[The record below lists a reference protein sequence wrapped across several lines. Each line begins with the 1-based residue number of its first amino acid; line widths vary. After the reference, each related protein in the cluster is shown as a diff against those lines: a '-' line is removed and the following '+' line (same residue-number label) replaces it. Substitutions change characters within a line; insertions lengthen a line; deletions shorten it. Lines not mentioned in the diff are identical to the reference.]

1 MEKDLSL
8 ETNER
13 FVNVFQWTDF
23 YMIGTSVMKALT
35 QSILKILN
43 VIFIKFQQIANLT
56 HIQPMLHFHTPWK
69 HQKTSNFLMFSG
81 GTETEQWFKMG

>member
-13 FVNVFQWTDF
+13 FVNVFQWTNF

-35 QSILKILN
+35 QSI
-43 VIFIKFQQIANLT
+43 
-56 HIQPMLHFHTPWK
+56 
-69 HQKTSNFLMFSG
+69 
-81 GTETEQWFKMG
+81 

>member
-56 HIQPMLHFHTPWK
+56 HIQPMLHFHTP
-69 HQKTSNFLMFSG
+69 
-81 GTETEQWFKMG
+81 

>member
-23 YMIGTSVMKALT
+23 NGHLE
-35 QSILKILN
+35 N
-43 VIFIKFQQIANLT
+43 IKCY
-56 HIQPMLHFHTPWK
+56 FH
-69 HQKTSNFLMFSG
+69 
-81 GTETEQWFKMG
+81 